1 MAAASPPEGWL
12 SVGHLRR
19 PHGLRGEIF
28 VQLTTDR
35 VERAEP
41 GSRFW
46 AQGGDLTMRSSRR
59 SGAGRLI
66 AAFDEIADRT
76 AAERMVNVELFAEPL
91 DDPDAMW
98 AHDVIGTRV
107 VDQHG
112 VERGEV
118 VSLVENPAADLL
130 ELDDGSLVPS
140 NFVVVVDL
148 DRGVTDVDVPDGLFE

>member
-41 GSRFW
+41 GSHFW

-66 AAFDEIADRT
+66 AAFDEIVDRT

-91 DDPDAMW
+91 DDPDAIW

-112 VERGEV
+112 VVRGV
-118 VSLVENPAADLL
+118 VVALVENPAADLL

>member
-1 MAAASPPEGWL
+1 MASASPPEGWL

-19 PHGLRGEIF
+19 PHGLKGEIF

-35 VERAEP
+35 MERAEP
-41 GSRFW
+41 GSLFW
-46 AQGGDLTMRSSRR
+46 ARGDDLTMRSSRR

-66 AAFDEIADRT
+66 AAFDEIVDRT

-91 DDPDAMW
+91 DDPDAIW

-118 VSLVENPAADLL
+118 VAMVENPAADLL